1 MIIPEDDEDEIW
13 AVYIAAQMGGLKVG
27 PEVRRLRRNWK
38 GIWVDTFIVGDKDV
52 TEIIKILEL
61 RDWLSVFINN
71 DNTIHVTIR
80 KGAP

>member
-1 MIIPEDDEDEIW
+1 VIIPEDDEDEIW

-27 PEVRRLRRNWK
+27 PWK